1 LFKELR
7 LIVVSGLS
15 GAGKSYTIKCLED
28 LGFFCVDNLPP
39 PLLPKFMELCR
50 ESGTEIKKIAL
61 GVDIRE
67 REFLSEFLAIFD
79 KMRHE
84 SYETELLYLEASEEV
99 LVRRFSESRRPH
111 PLAKSLPV
119 IEGIRMERIQLQPL
133 RDRSD
138 RIIDTSLLSSQQ
150 LKAVLT
156 QHYLEPHETK
166 RLQLTLISFG
176 YKYGIPFDVDLL
188 FDVRFLQNPQAR
200 QELKSLSGE
209 DLKVASYVVK
219 DPAFESF
226 FRHLNDLLRFLIPLY
241 EKEGRSYLT
250 IGIGCTGGR
259 HRSVVIVNEL
269 ARHLIKNQDREV
281 TVRHRD
287 IQRG

>member
-1 LFKELR
+1 MKELR

-15 GAGKSYTIKCLED
+15 GAGKSYAIKCLED

-39 PLLPKFMELCR
+39 PLLPKFVELCQ
-50 ESGTEIKKIAL
+50 ESGTEIRRVAL

-67 REFLSEFLAIFD
+67 REFLSEFLVIFD

-84 SYETELLYLEASEEV
+84 NYETELLFLEASEEV

-111 PLAKSLPV
+111 PLAKDRPV
-119 IEGIRMERIQLQPL
+119 IEGIRTERIQLQPL

-138 RIIDTSLLSSQQ
+138 RIIDTSLLSVHQ
-150 LKAVLT
+150 LKEVLT
-156 QHYLEPHETK
+156 RHYLERHETK

-188 FDVRFLQNPQAR
+188 FDVRFLQNPQSR
-200 QELKSLSGE
+200 QELKALSGE
-209 DLKVASYVVK
+209 EPEVASYVLN
-219 DPAFESF
+219 DPAIGSF
-226 FRHLNDLLRFLIPLY
+226 FQHLTDLLCFLIPLY
-241 EKEGRSYLT
+241 EEEGRSYLT
-250 IGIGCTGGR
+250 IGVGCTGGR

-269 ARHLIKNQDREV
+269 GNRLKSQNREV
-281 TVRHRD
+281 TIRHRD

>member
-1 LFKELR
+1 MNELR

-39 PLLPKFMELCR
+39 PFLPKFVDLCLQSPADIR
-50 ESGTEIKKIAL
+50 RVAL

-67 REFLSEFLAIFD
+67 REFLSEFLVIFD

-84 SYETELLYLEASEEV
+84 GYTIELLFLEASEEV

-111 PLAKSLPV
+111 PLAKDRPV

-138 RIIDTSLLSSQQ
+138 QVIDTSFLSVQQ
-150 LKAVLT
+150 LKEILT
-156 QHYLEPHETK
+156 RHYVEQHEAK
-166 RLQLTLISFG
+166 RLQLTMISFG
-176 YKYGIPFDVDLL
+176 YKYGIPFDADLL

-209 DLKVASYVVK
+209 DPKVVSYLLN
-219 DPAFESF
+219 DPAIGDFL
-226 FRHLNDLLRFLIPLY
+226 RHLTDLFCFLIPLY
-241 EKEGRSYLT
+241 EKDGRSYLT
-250 IGIGCTGGR
+250 IGVGCTGGR
-259 HRSVVIVNEL
+259 HRSVAVVNEL
-269 ARHLIKNQDREV
+269 SNRLKNVGYEV
-281 TVRHRD
+281 SVRHRD

>member
-1 LFKELR
+1 VKELH

-15 GAGKSYTIKCLED
+15 GAGKSYAIKCLED

-39 PLLPKFMELCR
+39 PLLPKFVELCQG
-50 ESGTEIKKIAL
+50 SGTEIRKIAL

-67 REFLSEFLAIFD
+67 REFLSEFLVIFD

-84 SYETELLYLEASEEV
+84 DYATELLFLEANEEV

-119 IEGIRMERIQLQPL
+119 IEGIRMEKIQLQPL

-138 RIIDTSLLSSQQ
+138 RIIDTSLLSLQQ
-150 LKAVLT
+150 LKGVLT
-156 QHYLEPHETK
+156 QYYMEPHETK

-200 QELKSLSGE
+200 QELKSLTGE
-209 DLKVASYVVK
+209 DSKVASYVMK
-219 DPAFESF
+219 DSTFESF
-226 FRHLNDLLRFLIPLY
+226 FRQVTDLLGFLIPLY

-250 IGIGCTGGR
+250 IGIGCTGGK

-269 ARHLIKNQDREV
+269 ANHLKNQDREV
-281 TVRHRD
+281 TIRHRD
-287 IQRG
+287 IQLG

>member
-1 LFKELR
+1 MKGLR

-39 PLLPKFMELCR
+39 PLLPKFMELCQ
-50 ESGTEIKKIAL
+50 ESGTGIRKIAL

-84 SYETELLYLEASEEV
+84 NYETELLFLDASEEV

-111 PLAKSLPV
+111 PLAKNRPV
-119 IEGIRMERIQLQPL
+119 IDGIRMERDQLRPL

-138 RIIDTSLLSSQQ
+138 RIIDTSLLTAQQ

-156 QHYLEPHETK
+156 QHYLEPHEEK
-166 RLQLTLISFG
+166 KLQLTLISFG

-188 FDVRFLQNPQAR
+188 FDVRFLHNPQAR
-200 QELKSLSGE
+200 QELKALSGE
-209 DLKVASYVVK
+209 DPKVASYVVN
-219 DPAFESF
+219 DQAYSLF
-226 FRHLNDLLRFLIPLY
+226 FRHLTDLLRFSIPLY

-269 ARHLIKNQDREV
+269 ARYLKSQEREI

>member
-1 LFKELR
+1 
-7 LIVVSGLS
+7 VVSGLS

-39 PLLPKFMELCR
+39 PLLPKFLELCR
-50 ESGTEIKKIAL
+50 ESGNEIRKIAL

-67 REFLSEFLAIFD
+67 RDFLSEFLAIFD

-84 SYETELLYLEASEEV
+84 NYETELLFLEASDEV

-119 IEGIRMERIQLQPL
+119 IDGIRMEKGQLQPL

-138 RIIDTSLLSSQQ
+138 RIIDTSLLSAQQ
-150 LKAVLT
+150 LKTVLT
-156 QHYLEPHETK
+156 QYYLEPHEAK
-166 RLQLTLISFG
+166 RLQLTLTSFG

-209 DLKVASYVVK
+209 DPKVASYVMN
-219 DPAFESF
+219 DPGFETF

-241 EKEGRSYLT
+241 EKEGRSYLS
-250 IGIGCTGGR
+250 IGVGCTGGR

-269 ARHLIKNQDREV
+269 ARRLIKNQDREI
-281 TVRHRD
+281 TIRHRD
-287 IQRG
+287 VQRG

>member
-1 LFKELR
+1 VNELR

-39 PLLPKFMELCR
+39 PFLPKFVDLCLQSPADIR
-50 ESGTEIKKIAL
+50 RVAL

-67 REFLSEFLAIFD
+67 REFLSEFLVIFD

-84 SYETELLYLEASEEV
+84 GYTIELLFLEASEEV

-111 PLAKSLPV
+111 PLAKDRPV

-138 RIIDTSLLSSQQ
+138 QVIDTSFLSVQQ
-150 LKAVLT
+150 LKEILT
-156 QHYLEPHETK
+156 RHYVEQHEAK
-166 RLQLTLISFG
+166 RLQLTMISFG
-176 YKYGIPFDVDLL
+176 YKYGIPFDADLL

-209 DLKVASYVVK
+209 DPKVVSYLLN
-219 DPAFESF
+219 DPAIGDFL
-226 FRHLNDLLRFLIPLY
+226 RHLTDLFCFLIPLY
-241 EKEGRSYLT
+241 EKDGRSYLT
-250 IGIGCTGGR
+250 IGVGCTGGR
-259 HRSVVIVNEL
+259 HRSVAVVNEL
-269 ARHLIKNQDREV
+269 SNRLKNVGYEV
-281 TVRHRD
+281 SVRHRD

>member
-1 LFKELR
+1 MKELR
-7 LIVVSGLS
+7 LVVVSGLS

-39 PLLPKFMELCR
+39 PLLPKFVELCQ
-50 ESGTEIKKIAL
+50 ESRTEIRRVAL

-67 REFLSEFLAIFD
+67 REFLSEFLVIFD

-84 SYETELLYLEASEEV
+84 NYETELLFLEASEEV

-111 PLAKSLPV
+111 PLAKELPV
-119 IEGIRMERIQLQPL
+119 IEGIRMEKIQLQPL

-138 RIIDTSLLSSQQ
+138 RIIDTSLLSAQQ
-150 LKAVLT
+150 LKEVLT
-156 QHYLEPHETK
+156 QHYLEQHETK

-176 YKYGIPFDVDLL
+176 YKYGIPFDADLL

-209 DLKVASYVVK
+209 DHNVASYVLN
-219 DPAFESF
+219 DPAIGSF
-226 FRHLNDLLRFLIPLY
+226 FRHLTDLLYFSIPLY

-250 IGIGCTGGR
+250 IGVGCTGGR

-269 ARHLIKNQDREV
+269 ANRLKSQNRKV
-281 TVRHRD
+281 TIRHRD